1 MKTPKFPA
9 MLAAA
14 FAFFLCKAGAQNP
27 TPVPVQVSGTVSIT
41 FTGGHETFGPDRGR
55 PVVLVAGAL
64 GVPPE
69 VFRKVFSGV
78 HPAGP
83 GSGGP
88 TDGEARANKQVLM
101 QGLAP
106 YGVTDDRLNTV
117 SNYYRYV
124 RSRGEMWPTTPAA
137 ATATI
142 ENGAV
147 KSITIT
153 NPGNGYSSPPQAAI
167 EGMPDVK
174 LAVTLSFDTD
184 FKKNGAI
191 KEITAGK

>member
-1 MKTPKFPA
+1 MKIPKLSA

-14 FAFFLCKAGAQNP
+14 FAFLVCKAGAQSP
-27 TPVPVQVSGTVSIT
+27 TPAAAPASGTVAIT
-41 FTGGHETFGPDRGR
+41 FTGGHETVGVDRGR

-83 GSGGP
+83 GRGP
-88 TDGEARANKQVLM
+88 TDEEARANKQVLM

-124 RSRGEMWPTTPAA
+124 RSRGEMWPTTPATA
-137 ATATI
+137 IATI

-147 KSITIT
+147 KTITIT
-153 NPGNGYSSPPQAAI
+153 NPGNGYSSPPQAVI

-174 LAVTLSFDTD
+174 LTVTLSFDTD

-191 KEITAGK
+191 KEISVGK